1 MSIASTEPRAW
12 YDRSSLAGDFLVAIE
27 GQTEADFLERAPENQ
42 FCELI
47 DGVVYMPAAAAT
59 WHQFDA
65 QFLIVLLEMFAAD
78 RPVGPILSGPAV
90 LRLQTG
96 RMLEPDIFVLPDG
109 GESQVFSAYAEPP
122 VLLVV
127 EILSP
132 SNRAHDLVRK
142 AEVYREAGVPEVWF
156 VDGENQVVIVER
168 KTASGYAT
176 VQQTSGP
183 LLCRSIPGFWIQV
196 DWLWARPRPN
206 VRVCLEAVLAGGPG

>member
-47 DGVVYMPAAAAT
+47 DGVVYMPSPVAT
-59 WHQFDA
+59 EHQSDTGFL
-65 QFLIVLLEMFAAD
+65 QFLLQGWGAEHPIGRVLT
-78 RPVGPILSGPAV
+78 GPAV
-90 LRLQTG
+90 LRLANG
-96 RMLEPDIFVLPDG
+96 RLLEPDIFVLPADS
-109 GESQVFSAYAEPP
+109 ESQVHPLYCDPP

-127 EILSP
+127 EVLSP

-142 AEVYREAGVPEVWF
+142 AAVYREAGVPEVWF
-156 VDGENQVVIVER
+156 VDGENQLVIVER
-168 KTASGYAT
+168 KTADGYET
-176 VQQTSGP
+176 VQQASGP